1 MFMFNFP
8 AGTTH
13 SRVTSVGR
21 PAKSSIKR
29 VQASQTSVQP
39 EKHDIQKTKAARRRV
54 VIPTARPDDTGR
66 IDFCIQCCNVMK

>member
-1 MFMFNFP
+1 MFNFP
-8 AGTTH
+8 EGKAH

-39 EKHDIQKTKAARRRV
+39 EKHDTQKTKAVHRRV

-66 IDFCIQCCNVMK
+66 IDFCIYSAVM